1 MENPWSLKAVKI
13 VDVCV
18 RSPPPLVTIDAVA
31 RDPFSVTG
39 GGVGFVPSRAASM
52 AETGGWLHT
61 VAARKVYA
69 GPNHTCYKV
78 YVPFLREVPL
88 GDGHKNVFLLFVT
101 CLL

>member
-1 MENPWSLKAVKI
+1 
-13 VDVCV
+13 
-18 RSPPPLVTIDAVA
+18 
-31 RDPFSVTG
+31 
-39 GGVGFVPSRAASM
+39 M